1 MCQQQWAP
9 LTRLNCTHTLIQAAD
24 GKDNQAQEDAA
35 ALPTHQA
42 PPAAG
47 VYHLVS
53 LMVRGRCDS
62 VCNVLSHRGAKP

>member
-1 MCQQQWAP
+1 M
-9 LTRLNCTHTLIQAAD
+9 QAAAE
-24 GKDNQAQEDAA
+24 GKDGQAQEEEAE

-53 LMVRGRCDS
+53 SGVWRQAICPLD
-62 VCNVLSHRGAKP
+62 HRRH